1 MPLFWPSRGIRTG
14 SGQSSQL
21 LTAGGLRHP
30 TTLADED
37 AAPSAGRPALPGCRP
52 CGVRSTGREEAP
64 KLINTFKARFSWLH
78 RWALT
83 PRAGLLHWVFPLPSP
98 LRWASLPTLC
108 HPHHSTPGPGRA
120 VGCVLPANSPL
131 FHRHQPEGQAIPR
144 PYLSASS
151 QPVSPPREAF
161 PKAGP
166 DTEAPKACCR
176 MHSPRRQGRWG
187 KAGQVP
193 RWQALLLSTLLKGR
207 AQWGG
212 RVRTPGFPKNGGA
225 RTDHHSLVGSQFPH
239 LQSGANNAYNYGFRS
254 SP

>member
-1 MPLFWPSRGIRTG
+1 MFWPSRGIRTG

-21 LTAGGLRHP
+21 LTAGGLRRP

-37 AAPSAGRPALPGCRP
+37 AAPSARLPALPGCRP
-52 CGVRSTGREEAP
+52 CGVRSTGWEEAP

>member
-1 MPLFWPSRGIRTG
+1 M
-14 SGQSSQL
+14 
-21 LTAGGLRHP
+21 AG
-30 TTLADED
+30 ED

-52 CGVRSTGREEAP
+52 CGMSSTGREEAP
-64 KLINTFKARFSWLH
+64 KLINTFEAR
-78 RWALT
+78 
-83 PRAGLLHWVFPLPSP
+83 LLAPQTGADTQGGAAPLGSPLPSP

-108 HPHHSTPGPGRA
+108 RPHHSTPGPRRA

-144 PYLSASS
+144 PCLSPSS

-166 DTEAPKACCR
+166 DTEAPKACCQT
-176 MHSPRRQGRWG
+176 HSPCRQGRWG

-193 RWQALLLSTLLKGR
+193 RWQALLLSALLKGR
-207 AQWGG
+207 AQPGG
-212 RVRTPGFPKNGGA
+212 RVRTPGFLRNGGA
-225 RTDHHSLVGSQFPH
+225 RTDHHSHAGSQFPH
-239 LQSGANNAYNYGFRS
+239 LQSGANNPYNYGFWS